1 MTDEQEPAESLDD
14 DVLDADPDP
23 DLGPPDDV
31 PAEDYPPAQPIGID
45 DPNVLEIPDDVS
57 TRTLREQPEEMLGEP
72 GEEIGT
78 EPL

>member
-1 MTDEQEPAESLDD
+1 MTDD
-14 DVLDADPDP
+14 
-23 DLGPPDDV
+23 